1 MSVATET
8 VAAAW
13 AAKAQ
18 ALAQWTIVHLVNRS
32 DQWAQYLPAEQR
44 SYSRIVRIAPPKQMR
59 GQVSLTPDLLVR
71 HYTGANVGHLIG
83 LHAKGLDNTARWI
96 CIDLGEQDPS
106 APATPA
112 ATRRAALAWFDT
124 LKEQGFHPILEDS
137 NGRGGYHLWVI
148 FGDRIDSGTAWT
160 FARTLVS
167 NYADLSLPVAPK
179 LYPRRAQT
187 EGVNAKDWVRLPG
200 RHHSHNYWSK
210 IWNGA
215 QWLEGAEAIQAILAT
230 RTDPGHFS
238 LRPPT
243 ESSSPLTDSP
253 PEDEKMS
260 LEEQVNRAFDV
271 PPEPGPSAMPAENT
285 LNASGEA
292 PAADEVAAQP
302 MIPPTLQTALSDD
315 DLAMINRV
323 WNDLP
328 PVVKAGIVAMIH
340 SAQERS

>member
-1 MSVATET
+1 MTVATEN
-8 VAAAW
+8 VAATW
-13 AAKAQ
+13 AANAQ
-18 ALAQWTIVHLVNRS
+18 ALAQWTTVHLVNRS
-32 DQWAQYLPAEQR
+32 DQWAQYLPPEQR

-59 GQVSLTPDLLVR
+59 GQVSLTSDLLVR
-71 HYTGANVGHLIG
+71 HYVGANVGHLIG
-83 LHAKGLDNTARWI
+83 LHAKGVDSTARWI
-96 CIDLGEQDPS
+96 CVDLGEQDPS

-137 NGRGGYHLWVI
+137 NGRGEYHLWVV

-167 NYADLSLPVAPK
+167 NYADLSLPAAPK
-179 LYPRRAQT
+179 VYPRRAQI
-187 EGVNAKDWVRLPG
+187 EAGSAKDWVRLPG

-210 IWNGA
+210 VWSGA

-243 ESSSPLTDSP
+243 ESPLQSTDLP
-253 PEDEKMS
+253 PGDRQMS
-260 LEEQVNRAFDV
+260 LEEQVNRVFDV
-271 PPEPGPSAMPAENT
+271 QPDPGRSPLPVESASDATGEPSVAAAAEPMMPAT
-285 LNASGEA
+285 PLAA
-292 PAADEVAAQP
+292 PFE
-302 MIPPTLQTALSDD
+302 D

-328 PVVKAGIVAMIH
+328 PVVKAGIVAMVR
-340 SAQERS
+340 SAQGEF